1 MRRKININIEDI
13 LNIENNFYELDEENK
28 IAYLNLEF
36 TSPDEI
42 FDKNSI
48 TKIPVVS
55 DDFLSWID
63 SSLEYTQKKYKVNI
77 NVWFDDLNGYTEEE
91 LNDIFMKNMI
101 LEFKKNERE
110 KISKD
115 RIAYSLIGI
124 GVLFL
129 IITLLITG
137 LWNEK
142 TLFREIITYILDIAT
157 TVVIWEALN
166 ILIVENR
173 ENKSYL
179 RNTMMRFKSITFHK
193 KSDK

>member
-1 MRRKININIEDI
+1 MVVMRRKININIEDI

-36 TSPDEI
+36 TSPDDI

-115 RIAYSLIGI
+115 RRCFIFDHYFIDYGI
-124 GVLFL
+124 M
-129 IITLLITG
+129 
-137 LWNEK
+137 E
-142 TLFREIITYILDIAT
+142 
-157 TVVIWEALN
+157 
-166 ILIVENR
+166 
-173 ENKSYL
+173 
-179 RNTMMRFKSITFHK
+179 
-193 KSDK
+193 